1 MCDRNALERE
11 KEKKKGQFEKDTLH
25 WQFFLERHWVIDK
38 VSKSWGGEGNSA
50 MDCYLVYK
58 GRRAECSC
66 NSNCLTESRTQT
78 FHGQEVVRSYISV
91 TLKDLG
97 TRLRFML

>member
-1 MCDRNALERE
+1 MCDRNA
-11 KEKKKGQFEKDTLH
+11 
-25 WQFFLERHWVIDK
+25 LERHWVIDK

-50 MDCYLVYK
+50 MDCYLVDK